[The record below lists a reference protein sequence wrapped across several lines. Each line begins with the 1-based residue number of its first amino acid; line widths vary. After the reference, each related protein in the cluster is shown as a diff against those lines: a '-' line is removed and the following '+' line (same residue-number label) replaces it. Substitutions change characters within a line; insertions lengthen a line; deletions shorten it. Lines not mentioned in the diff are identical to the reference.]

1 MKQSIM
7 LNVDAYKVG
16 MWCMYPRKT
25 TNVYSYIESRGGLY
39 DETVFFGLQAFIQE
53 YLLEP
58 ITQEQI
64 DFADSIWTAN
74 GQYFN
79 KKGWEYI
86 LNEHD
91 GYLPVVIKA
100 VEEGSVVPVLN
111 VLATIENTDPE
122 CYWLTTWIETALL
135 RAIWYPTTVATQG
148 YSIKKVI
155 KQYLD
160 KTADNS
166 ASLSYR
172 LHDFGARGVSSYES
186 SMIGGVAHLVNFEGT
201 DTIAGVIAAK
211 TYYDCDMAGKSV
223 PACEHSTITSWGRD
237 HEVEAYR
244 NMLHKFAM
252 PGGVV
257 SMVADSYDIFNAC
270 ENLFGDQLKHE
281 IIRSGATLVIRPD
294 SGDPVEVV
302 FKVVEI
308 LSSKF
313 GTSIN
318 SKGYKLL
325 NNVRVLQGDG
335 IDGLMIKAI
344 LDKLV
349 EAGYSADNVFFG
361 MGGQNLQKVDR
372 DTQKFALKCSAI
384 KINGTWQAVQ
394 KDPIT
399 DSGKR
404 SKPGRVTLYKT
415 NGVYHSSVED
425 WPKSELITVFENGK
439 AYNRISL
446 DEIRINTGL

>member
-1 MKQSIM
+1 MSE
-7 LNVDAYKVG
+7 
-16 MWCMYPRKT
+16 R
-25 TNVYSYIESRGGLY
+25 
-39 DETVFFGLQAFIQE
+39 
-53 YLLEP
+53 
-58 ITQEQI
+58 
-64 DFADSIWTAN
+64 
-74 GQYFN
+74 QY
-79 KKGWEYI
+79 
-86 LNEHD
+86 
-91 GYLPVVIKA
+91 
-100 VEEGSVVPVLN
+100 
-111 VLATIENTDPE
+111 
-122 CYWLTTWIETALL
+122 AL
-135 RAIWYPTTVATQG
+135 
-148 YSIKKVI
+148 
-155 KQYLD
+155 
-160 KTADNS
+160 
-166 ASLSYR
+166 
-172 LHDFGARGVSSYES
+172 
-186 SMIGGVAHLVNFEGT
+186 SMIANFAT
-201 DTIAGVIAAK
+201 P
-211 TYYDCDMAGKSV
+211 GKSF
-223 PACEHSTITSWGRD
+223 C
-237 HEVEAYR
+237 
-244 NMLHKFAM
+244 
-252 PGGVV
+252 
-257 SMVADSYDIFNAC
+257 MVADSYDLFNFC
-270 ENLFGDQLKHE
+270 KMLGDDYE
-281 IIRSGATLVIRPD
+281 IYQKIIGHGSTGGFTVIRPD

-415 NGVYHSSVED
+415 NGVYHSGVED

>member
-16 MWCMYPRKT
+16 MWCMYPKKT
-25 TNVYSYIESRGGLY
+25 TIVYRRGGLY

-211 TYYDCDMAGKSV
+211 MYYDCDMAGRSV
-223 PACEHSTITSWGRD
+223 PASEHSISCAYGRD
-237 HEVEAYR
+237 
-244 NMLHKFAM
+244 
-252 PGGVV
+252 
-257 SMVADSYDIFNAC
+257 
-270 ENLFGDQLKHE
+270 
-281 IIRSGATLVIRPD
+281 
-294 SGDPVEVV
+294 
-302 FKVVEI
+302 
-308 LSSKF
+308 
-313 GTSIN
+313 
-318 SKGYKLL
+318 
-325 NNVRVLQGDG
+325 
-335 IDGLMIKAI
+335 
-344 LDKLV
+344 
-349 EAGYSADNVFFG
+349 
-361 MGGQNLQKVDR
+361 
-372 DTQKFALKCSAI
+372 
-384 KINGTWQAVQ
+384 
-394 KDPIT
+394 
-399 DSGKR
+399 
-404 SKPGRVTLYKT
+404 
-415 NGVYHSSVED
+415 
-425 WPKSELITVFENGK
+425 
-439 AYNRISL
+439 
-446 DEIRINTGL
+446 